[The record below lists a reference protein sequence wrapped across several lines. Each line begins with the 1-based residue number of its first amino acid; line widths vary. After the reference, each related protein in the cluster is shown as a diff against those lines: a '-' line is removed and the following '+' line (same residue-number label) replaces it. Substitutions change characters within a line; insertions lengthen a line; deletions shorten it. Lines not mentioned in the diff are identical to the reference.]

1 MRILWQL
8 SAVNA
13 AHLNPCHSTAPAH
26 FPPPSGF
33 SLSYS
38 SYYGHVKMFDTVRTR
53 PRQTESETIKL
64 MPDEEQE
71 A

>member
-13 AHLNPCHSTAPAH
+13 AHLNPCHSTAPALS
-26 FPPPSGF
+26 PSPSLCAF

-38 SYYGHVKMFDTVRTR
+38 SYYGHVKMFDTVRTG
-53 PRQTESETIKL
+53 PRQTERQL
-64 MPDEEQE
+64 N
-71 A
+71 